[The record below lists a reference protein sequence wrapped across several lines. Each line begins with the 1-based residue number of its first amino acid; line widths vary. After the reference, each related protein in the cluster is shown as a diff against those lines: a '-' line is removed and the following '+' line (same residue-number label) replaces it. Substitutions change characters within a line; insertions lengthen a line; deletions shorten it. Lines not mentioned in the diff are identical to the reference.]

1 MDTYSKYK
9 DSGIKWIGKI
19 PEHWKIEKVRH
30 NFNLGRGLSITKS
43 DLKDEGIPCLNYGE
57 IHSKYGF
64 KVDPSFN
71 ELKKVDEEYLIS
83 SITSLLDRGDFVF
96 ADTSEDIEGSGNF
109 SFLDSDSKTFA
120 GYHTVILR
128 RKRNYNYKYIAY
140 FFDSIGYRNQIRS
153 EVYGIKVYSIT
164 QAILKDTYFVI
175 PPSDSE
181 QIAIANYLDEKTEE
195 IDQLISDKKALVH
208 LYKKE
213 KTAVINQAIT
223 KGINNGVTMKDSEI
237 EWLGVIPKHWQ
248 VKKLKYIIN
257 EKLKYGANESASESN
272 IDHPRYIRITD
283 FDKDGNLRDDTYKS
297 LPPDKAN
304 DFLLRDGDILF
315 ARSGAT
321 VGKTFQFKK
330 EKGESCFAGY
340 LIKASPNTAEI
351 ESDFLYYFTQSGIYE
366 EWKNSI
372 FNQAT
377 IQNIGADKYSLLNVP
392 FPPDKIE
399 QKEIIKMIDFEINRI
414 NFKISSTENYLE
426 LLEEYRT
433 ALISNVVTGKIKVT
447 DDI

>member
-1 MDTYSKYK
+1 METYSKYK

-30 NFNLGRGLSITKS
+30 NFNFGRGLSITKS

-175 PPSDSE
+175 PPSNSE

-223 KGINNGVTMKDSEI
+223 KGINNGVKMKDSEI

-248 VKKLKYIIN
+248 VKKLKYIIS

-392 FPPDKIE
+392 FPPDKNE
-399 QKEIIKMIDFEINRI
+399 QIEIIKMIDFEINRI

>member
-1 MDTYSKYK
+1 MNTYSKYK

-30 NFNLGRGLSITKS
+30 NFNFGRGLSITKR

-64 KVDPSFN
+64 KVDPSVN
-71 ELKKVDEEYLIS
+71 ELKKVDEEYLVS
-83 SITSLLDRGDFVF
+83 SIKSLLDRGDFVF

-153 EVYGIKVYSIT
+153 EVYGIKVFSIT
-164 QAILKDTYFVI
+164 QAILKDTLFVI
-175 PPSDSE
+175 PPSDLE

-195 IDQLISDKKALVH
+195 IDQLISDKRALVH

-213 KTAVINQAIT
+213 KTAIINQAMT

-248 VKKLKYIIN
+248 VKKLKYIIS
-257 EKLKYGANESASESN
+257 EKLKYGANESANESN

-304 DFLLRDGDILF
+304 DFLLSDGDILF

-377 IQNIGADKYSLLNVP
+377 IQNIGADKYSLLNIP
-392 FPPDKIE
+392 FPPDKDE
-399 QKEIIKMIDFEINRI
+399 QIEIIKLIDFEINRI

-433 ALISNVVTGKIKVT
+433 ALINNVVTGKIKVT

>member
-30 NFNLGRGLSITKS
+30 NFNFGRGLSITKS